1 LSFCERV
8 GIGLTPA
15 RVAKKET
22 PPVAQSPFGW
32 HALEVIR
39 VLAALWVVCAPISEA
54 KAAPGGG
61 ASRGVEALGQGVMAV
76 RHGNAKAAVPLLK
89 TALAERVRNDD
100 YVRFY
105 LGLALRVQGELKEAL
120 RLFEGLS
127 HQKNSRFAGPA
138 DWLSADLMWQT
149 GAQRDAVKRYT
160 GLLKAMRTEA
170 PSSRDRQG
178 IPPGSPLL
186 HIDPAL
192 AHFRLATNAPNA
204 VAKEH
209 LLAIVT
215 NYPGSSLAEQSATRL
230 NTLRGDTAQVD
241 SPKVELLSA
250 SAKLKQAET
259 LTRNLELDHA
269 IAILRGI
276 NEALPEPLA
285 TQRDFLL
292 GKALYQTRHNY
303 DESAR
308 LLLDLAQRLPA
319 QDADWAAFHG
329 ARALARADHDDEA
342 IVQFRKMV
350 ARFPRSTWAPEAQF
364 MAGFLAFN
372 QGKFAAAIPDLKQ
385 TATAHAKS
393 AFSANALWY
402 LSLAHALL
410 EKPGEALTYLASFDR
425 RSDLRPE
432 LRPRER
438 SAYFRALWSQK
449 LGKIDEA
456 RDGWRQLVLQEP
468 FGWYGLMAASQL
480 RTANQ
485 PDPLS
490 LPVGKDSGAQTSTL
504 KTQNDLQLQRI
515 DELVAAG
522 LPEDAGV
529 ELERSASDLLKRYG
543 NGAGL
548 QLLIERSQT
557 TGAYARSYRSASSVG
572 QSALSQSP
580 VGQARAIWQASYPR
594 AYHTLVEQ
602 FGVAAGNPP
611 HLLHAIMRKESGFDP
626 LVVSYADARGLMQM
640 IPGTSTRVAQ
650 ELGLPFSADALFD
663 PALNLRL
670 AATYIGSLHRKFGQ
684 QAPLTFGAFNGGPRA
699 MQRFCERFGQYPTDI
714 FAELVTF
721 PQTREY
727 IKRTSSNYARYL
739 YLYDAQR
746 WLPPPSFDCRVT
758 QDGPNY

>member
-1 LSFCERV
+1 M
-8 GIGLTPA
+8 
-15 RVAKKET
+15 
-22 PPVAQSPFGW
+22 
-32 HALEVIR
+32 
-39 VLAALWVVCAPISEA
+39 
-54 KAAPGGG
+54 AAPGG
-61 ASRGVEALGQGVMAV
+61 AAPRGVEALGQGVTAV

-89 TALAERVRNDD
+89 SALTARIRNDD
-100 YVRFY
+100 YARYY
-105 LGLALRVQGELKEAL
+105 LANALRTEGERKEAL

-127 HQKNSRFAGPA
+127 RQKDSRFAEPA

-149 GAQRDAVKRYT
+149 GAQKHAVKRYT
-160 GLLKAMRTEA
+160 VLLKGLRVET

-178 IPPGSPLL
+178 IAPGSPLRN
-186 HIDPAL
+186 IDPAL
-192 AHFRLATNAPNA
+192 AHFRIATNASTS
-204 VAKEH
+204 VAIEH

-215 NYPGSSLAEQSATRL
+215 KYPGSPLAEQSATRL
-230 NTLRGDTAQVD
+230 STLRGKPAQTD
-241 SPKVELLSA
+241 SARVEFLSA
-250 SAKLKQAET
+250 SAQLKQAET
-259 LTRNLELDHA
+259 LTRDLELERA
-269 IAILRGI
+269 IAILR
-276 NEALPEPLA
+276 EMKELPSEPVA
-285 TQRDFLL
+285 TQRDLL
-292 GKALYQTRHNY
+292 LAKALYQTRHNY
-303 DESAR
+303 DESAK
-308 LLLDLAQRLPA
+308 LLLDLAQKLPA

-350 ARFPRSTWAPEAQF
+350 ERFPRSSWAPEAQF

-372 QGKFAAAIPDLKQ
+372 QGKIAAAIPDLKQ
-385 TATAHAKS
+385 TESAYPKS

-410 EKPGEALTYLASFDR
+410 NQPAEALAYLASFDR

-432 LRPRER
+432 LRPKER

-456 RDGWRQLVLQEP
+456 RNGWRLLVQQEP

-480 RTANQ
+480 REAKQ
-485 PDPLS
+485 PDPLT
-490 LPVGKDSGAQTSTL
+490 LPIGKETLSQTSSS

-515 DELVAAG
+515 DELVTAG
-522 LPEDAGV
+522 LADDAGV
-529 ELERSASDLLKRYG
+529 ELERCASDLLKRHG
-543 NGAGL
+543 NGTGL
-548 QLLIERSQT
+548 HLLIERSRT
-557 TGAYARSYRSASSVG
+557 TGAYARTYRSASSLG
-572 QSALSQSP
+572 GPALSQSP
-580 VGQARAIWQASYPR
+580 VGQTRDIWQASYPR
-594 AYHTLVEQ
+594 AYHVLVDR
-602 FGVAAGNPP
+602 FGGEAGNPP

-650 ELGLPFSADALFD
+650 ELGLPFSPDALFD
-663 PALNLRL
+663 PELNLRL

-746 WLPPPSFDCRVT
+746 WLPPSSFDCRIAR
-758 QDGPNY
+758 DGPNY